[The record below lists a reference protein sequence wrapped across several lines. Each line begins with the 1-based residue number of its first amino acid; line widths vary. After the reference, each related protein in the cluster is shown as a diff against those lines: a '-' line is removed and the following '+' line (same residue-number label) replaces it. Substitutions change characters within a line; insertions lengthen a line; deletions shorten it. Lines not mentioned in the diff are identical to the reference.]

1 MKDFVF
7 RWSHTTHHHRS
18 GFLFIQ
24 ATEYGS
30 ATRFSAWTNLV
41 FPLRAAYR
49 RCHQETWI
57 NISSLCWWLP
67 DPHHLRSQH
76 RLPFRC
82 HTTSRGMHRGN
93 KNMDDSQ
100 LSESHRWQV
109 RAHAGC
115 VQVCCAFA
123 GGTQHQYWWGSLLW
137 KMWGIW
143 VFIWNVIWTCP
154 IM

>member
-1 MKDFVF
+1 MADFVF

-18 GFLFIQ
+18 DFLFIQ

-49 RCHQETWI
+49 RDHQETWI
-57 NISSLCWWLP
+57 NISSLCCWPP
-67 DPHHLRSQH
+67 DPHHIRSQH

-100 LSESHRWQV
+100 LSESPSSCRLYPGLLCICWRDSPSVLV
-109 RAHAGC
+109 RLE
-115 VQVCCAFA
+115 
-123 GGTQHQYWWGSLLW
+123 SLLW

-143 VFIWNVIWTCP
+143 VLIWTVIWTCP